1 MELIAVLMLAA
12 AGAGMG
18 ISYVKVR
25 DFVRTRLR
33 FVDTAQKPAAPWI
46 AGIAGALV
54 AAPIVALLPVLGAPT
69 AVVYGVVVGVGVR
82 SGQKH
87 VKQIT
92 GG

>member
-1 MELIAVLMLAA
+1 MELIAALMIAA

-33 FVDTAQKPAAPWI
+33 FVDSAQKPAAPWI
-46 AGIAGALV
+46 AGVAGVLV
-54 AAPIVALLPVLGAPT
+54 AAPVVALLPVLGSVT
-69 AVVYGVVVGVGVR
+69 AVLYGVVVGAGVR
-82 SGQKH
+82 SGQKQ